1 MKTLYVEL
9 LSSKKD
15 ENKDNC
21 ILDKRAANVLNNVSL
36 LNFTHL
42 GSERRANKNFE

>member
-21 ILDKRAANVLNNVSL
+21 ILDKRAANVLNNVIMVDFI
-36 LNFTHL
+36 NL
-42 GSERRANKNFE
+42 GS